1 VTFTPGSSTPLF
13 TARSDAGSVLDEAE
27 AHTSLTL
34 STASHELASAGS
46 PLSPNAS
53 PGTPKPVSTY
63 TPAPASAAAM
73 GTVRLAPPSP
83 PSRCDVGWVSDAAV
97 PSHEGGAPGLLGSVL
112 WYRPGLSASAGF
124 GYKAIKAC
132 IQGH

>member
-46 PLSPNAS
+46 PECA
-53 PGTPKPVSTY
+53 PVAEALEQG
-63 TPAPASAAAM
+63 PPLEVLGEERAHVRRVAAQHALEEAAAQSTAR
-73 GTVRLAPPSP
+73 GHQRQ
-83 PSRCDVGWVSDAAV
+83 RHG
-97 PSHEGGAPGLLGSVL
+97 EEQ
-112 WYRPGLSASAGF
+112 RP
-124 GYKAIKAC
+124 
-132 IQGH
+132 QRER